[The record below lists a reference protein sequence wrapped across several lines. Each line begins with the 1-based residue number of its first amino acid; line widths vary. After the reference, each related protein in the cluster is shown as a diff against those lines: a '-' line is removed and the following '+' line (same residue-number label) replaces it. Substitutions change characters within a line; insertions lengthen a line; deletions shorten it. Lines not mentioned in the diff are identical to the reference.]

1 MPIENDLKI
10 KTLKELK
17 EERESQN
24 EINKKEK

>member
-17 EERESQN
+17 EERESQS